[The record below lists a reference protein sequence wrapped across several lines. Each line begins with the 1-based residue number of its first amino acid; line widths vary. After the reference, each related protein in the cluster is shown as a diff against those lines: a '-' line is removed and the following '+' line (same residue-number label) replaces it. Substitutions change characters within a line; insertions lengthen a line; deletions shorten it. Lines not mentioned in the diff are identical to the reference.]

1 MDQAAE
7 IIKRMNTDFID
18 PIDGTIEDEP
28 IETFY
33 FQCERVG
40 QADGYLRLLGDAG
53 AYDFETRILNTA
65 LIHWGWM
72 PKDEA
77 EKLKEINNDL
87 RAACKAFTAHHD
99 GYNVDGSFRDY
110 LEDDPRCAQNWEK
123 VYLIAK
129 AAIKQ
134 VEG

>member
-87 RAACKAFTAHHD
+87 LAACKDLTSSI
-99 GYNVDGSFRDY
+99 YNRGISCQSGIIDKCMCQPCVIKRA
-110 LEDDPRCAQNWEK
+110 E
-123 VYLIAK
+123 
-129 AAIKQ
+129 AAIKKA
-134 VEG
+134 EE